1 MERKQEHFERVENYN
16 QDGEAMPAIVL
27 LANINEYKL
36 KLMKKE
42 HRLESISNARSL
54 VLWNVKWNW
63 QIPDHTATMR
73 RHKPPR

>member
-36 KLMKKE
+36 KLMKNRKT
-42 HRLESISNARSL
+42 LQQDVSKA
-54 VLWNVKWNW
+54 
-63 QIPDHTATMR
+63 Q
-73 RHKPPR
+73 